1 MSETVEHTEE
11 AMVKAEVPAEML
23 VVGAFAG
30 ALLGAAAAY
39 FWARQHNAPKRL
51 DRSQALKAGM
61 LLLGTARQLAALL
74 ADEA

>member
-1 MSETVEHTEE
+1 MSETVERTE
-11 AMVKAEVPAEML
+11 AGAEVPASAL

-30 ALLGAAAAY
+30 AVLGAAAAY
-39 FWARQHNAPKRL
+39 FWARQQGAPKRL
-51 DRSQALKAGM
+51 DRSRALKAGM